1 MTPPAE
7 APPPDHARGVPAPG
21 ARPDRRRVR
30 GRRQDPGPPAQ
41 PPRARPLRRDV
52 ERALLLQVV
61 PAPSAAVADGRA
73 ESARRPGGERRGD
86 RRRRRHRRRHP
97 DREPQPPL
105 GDRAPPGRGHRRG
118 RHPAR
123 HLHHG
128 RAPARRH
135 GPALLRPPRRRPA
148 ALARRGGRRR
158 DLGLRQLGGRAD
170 RRRRADLRPLLRP
183 EPARQRA
190 LHGRAAHRPPRA
202 RHRVGPGQPGRAAR
216 LVHGARRHRGGE
228 RPGLRRVQ
236 RGAGRHQA
244 TQRPGG
250 RPLRGEAPD
259 RGVPGAARHQA
270 RRRDPGPRRRRPRLR
285 HERDGGARR
294 RRHGRGR
301 LRRAAPRGGDGAL
314 GGDDEREPGAHARH
328 RDAGGLAGRGGH
340 LRQVGGAGQRH
351 RHRDRAHPRRRRAPA
366 DP

>member
-1 MTPPAE
+1 MTPRPR
-7 APPPDHARGVPAPG
+7 PPPDQLPQSRGVPAPG

-61 PAPSAAVADGRA
+61 PAPPAAAAHGGA
-73 ESARRPGGERRGD
+73 QGARRPGRERRRD
-86 RRRRRHRRRHP
+86 RRRRRHRHRHP

-105 GDRAPPGRGHRRG
+105 GDRALPGGGHRRG

-128 RAPARRH
+128 RPPARRH
-135 GPALLRPPRRRPA
+135 GPALLRPSRRRPA
-148 ALARRGGRRR
+148 ALARRGRRER
-158 DLGLRQLGGRAD
+158 DLGLRQLGGGAD

-190 LHGRAAHRPPRA
+190 LHGRAAHRAPRA

-216 LVHGARRHRGGE
+216 LDHGARRHRRGE

-236 RGAGRHQA
+236 RGRGRR
-244 TQRPGG
+244 TTP
-250 RPLRGEAPD
+250 
-259 RGVPGAARHQA
+259 
-270 RRRDPGPRRRRPRLR
+270 RDPASRWAIPSRRS
-285 HERDGGARR
+285 A
-294 RRHGRGR
+294 
-301 LRRAAPRGGDGAL
+301 
-314 GGDDEREPGAHARH
+314 
-328 RDAGGLAGRGGH
+328 
-340 LRQVGGAGQRH
+340 
-351 RHRDRAHPRRRRAPA
+351 
-366 DP
+366 